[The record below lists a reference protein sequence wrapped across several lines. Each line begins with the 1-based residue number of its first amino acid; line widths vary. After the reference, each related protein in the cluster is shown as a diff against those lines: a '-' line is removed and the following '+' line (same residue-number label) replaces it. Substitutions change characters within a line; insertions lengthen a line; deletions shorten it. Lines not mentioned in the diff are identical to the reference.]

1 MALKIKKHYYCINNI
16 NKNKNVV
23 KIILLMKGQFLVDV
37 SAEFVCGE
45 RG

>member
-1 MALKIKKHYYCINNI
+1 MALKIKKHYCINNI

-37 SAEFVCGE
+37 FDEFVCGE